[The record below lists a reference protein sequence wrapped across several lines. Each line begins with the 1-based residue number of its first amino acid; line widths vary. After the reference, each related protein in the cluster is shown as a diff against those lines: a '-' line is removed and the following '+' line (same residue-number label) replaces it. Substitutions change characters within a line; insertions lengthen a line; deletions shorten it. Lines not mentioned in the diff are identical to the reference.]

1 MVDPLACTTGMQ
13 EPIDTNAAAWHMM
26 SEEQG
31 PQLAFGQYYVH
42 EQVLEMDQRGY
53 GAYLGYSESDEQKL
67 MD

>member
-1 MVDPLACTTGMQ
+1 MNLAVWNRGKNST
-13 EPIDTNAAAWHMM
+13 HM

-31 PQLAFGQYYVH
+31 PQLAIGQYYVH